1 MQSRLITLTTDAPEK
16 HLSLWEEIVGVCS
29 KIREEDSKIVIFL
42 RSDKGMFKILLCRD
56 FFESIKLNELLK
68 KIQGRKIGIL
78 RTDDPKNP
86 YVIRIIKASHKFRP
100 NTSKK
105 QVQNQ

>member
-1 MQSRLITLTTDAPEK
+1 
-16 HLSLWEEIVGVCS
+16 VGVCTE
-29 KIREEDSKIVIFL
+29 IREEDSKIAIFL
-42 RSDKGMFKILLCRD
+42 RSGKRKFKILLCRD
-56 FFESIKLNELLK
+56 FLEHLKLNELLK

-100 NTSKK
+100 NPARDR
-105 QVQNQ
+105 